1 MNLLKKRCTMQV
13 EEPNGVQRGLTNRQK
28 AFVREYLVD
37 LNATAAYKRA
47 GYKARGHSAEAAGQR
62 LLRNVE
68 VQAMIEEQIHDRADR
83 TEITADL
90 VIQETWKNY
99 RRCVDAKE
107 LAAANKSLELLGRHT
122 GAFPNKHE
130 HSGPNNAA
138 IPISFIE
145 FADTEP
151 PEDSPP
157 DGDG

>member
-1 MNLLKKRCTMQV
+1 MHY
-13 EEPNGVQRGLTNRQK
+13 EEPTNRVQHDLTNRQK
-28 AFVREYLVD
+28 AFAREYLVD
-37 LNATAAYKRA
+37 FNATAAYKRA
-47 GYKARGHSAEAAGQR
+47 GYKAKGHSAEAAGQR

-68 VQAMIEEQIHDRADR
+68 VKAMIEEQIQDRADR

-99 RRCVDAKE
+99 RRCVDAE
-107 LAAANKSLELLGRHT
+107 EYAAANKSLELLGRHT

-145 FADTEP
+145 YADAEP
-151 PEDSPP
+151 AEGSPS
-157 DGDG
+157 DGDRSA